1 MALAPGLFSI
11 TTAAGLLRDAL
22 ADGAPDLVGG
32 AAGRE
37 GHDEGDGLGGKD
49 WAEAASGRAAAS
61 SKASRFRG
69 VRIVCLL
76 CVFL

>member
-1 MALAPGLFSI
+1 MARPIWSVALPAAKGTMKVMGLA
-11 TTAAGLLRDAL
+11 
-22 ADGAPDLVGG
+22 
-32 AAGRE
+32 
-37 GHDEGDGLGGKD
+37 GKD

-61 SKASRFRG
+61 SKASRFRRG